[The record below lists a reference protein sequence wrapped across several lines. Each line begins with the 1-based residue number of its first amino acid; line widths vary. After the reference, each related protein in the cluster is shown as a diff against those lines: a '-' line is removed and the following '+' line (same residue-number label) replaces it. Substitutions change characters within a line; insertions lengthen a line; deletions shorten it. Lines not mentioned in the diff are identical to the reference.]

1 MPLLNRENVWEDGPE
16 RNLQRS
22 ESGVRNLGRNPDP
35 YAAEA
40 ILRRV
45 VEREAPGK
53 RTISAGENKRGGLM
67 QTCAN
72 PQCRTGWMQ
81 LWRNRSGPVFEG
93 GWSCSAAC
101 TEARLRVAVSRE
113 NKGRTAAKEPY
124 RHRIPLGLLMLEK
137 GWITEIQLREAVTS
151 QKQHG
156 GRLGSW
162 LVRQQGV
169 SEELVTRALALQWSC
184 PVLSTGAQD
193 AERLAPLVPRLFV
206 DAFGAVPLRLAAGKV
221 LYLGFEDRLDPV
233 LARAIERMTELRVE
247 CGVVADADF
256 GPSHER
262 ALRTK
267 YPPVELVEAVS
278 EETLARAMARTI
290 EKVGPAEARLV
301 RVHDFLWLR
310 MLRKAEPGVGIFSGS
325 GTVPGTIEDVIGT
338 VGG

>member
-1 MPLLNRENVWEDGPE
+1 
-16 RNLQRS
+16 
-22 ESGVRNLGRNPDP
+22 LGRNPDP
-35 YAAEA
+35 HAAEA
-40 ILRRV
+40 ILRRA

-53 RTISAGENKRGGLM
+53 RTISGGESKRGGLM

-101 TEARLRVAVSRE
+101 TEARVRTALARE
-113 NKGRTAAKEPY
+113 NKDRTAAKELY

-137 GWITEIQLREAVTS
+137 GWITESQLRGAVTS

-156 GRLGSW
+156 GRLGGW

-169 SEELVTRALALQWSC
+169 SGELVTRALALQWSC
-184 PVLSTGAQD
+184 PVLPTTAQD
-193 AERLAPLVPRLFV
+193 PERLAQLVPRLFV
-206 DAFGAVPLRLAAGKV
+206 DAFGAVPVRLAAGKV

-256 GPSHER
+256 GPSHQR

-267 YPPVELVEAVS
+267 YPPVELVEAAS
-278 EETLARAMARTI
+278 EEMLARAMARMI
-290 EKVGPAEARLV
+290 EKVGPAQARLV
-301 RVHDFLWLR
+301 RVYDFLWLR
-310 MLRKAEPGVGIFSGS
+310 MLRKAEPGGGLFTQPGTAP
-325 GTVPGTIEDVIGT
+325 GTVEDVIGT

>member
-1 MPLLNRENVWEDGPE
+1 MPLLNRQNTRESDPE
-16 RNLQRS
+16 WNLQRDR
-22 ESGVRNLGRNPDP
+22 SGLRNPDRNLDP
-35 YAAEA
+35 HAAEE

-45 VEREAPGK
+45 VERKAPGK
-53 RTISAGENKRGGLM
+53 RTVSAEEGKRGGLM

-101 TEARLRVAVSRE
+101 TEARVRTALSRE
-113 NKGRTAAKEPY
+113 NKGRTGTKQPY

-137 GWITEIQLREAVTS
+137 GWITESQLRGAVTS
-151 QKQHG
+151 QKQNG
-156 GRLGSW
+156 GRLGGW

-169 SEELVTRALALQWSC
+169 SGELVTRALALQWSC
-184 PVLSTGAQD
+184 PVLPTAGHDPEGLAQ
-193 AERLAPLVPRLFV
+193 LVPRLFV

-233 LARAIERMTELRVE
+233 LARAIERMTGLRVE

-256 GPSHER
+256 GAAQER

-267 YPPVELVEAVS
+267 YPSVELVEAVS
-278 EETLARAMARTI
+278 EETLARAMGRAI
-290 EKVGPAEARLV
+290 EKAGPAEARLV

-310 MLRKAEPGVGIFSGS
+310 MLRKAEPGAGIFSET
-325 GTVPGTIEDVIGT
+325 GTVEDVIGT